1 MDGNQIKK
9 SKPDPEV
16 FLKGAA
22 LLGEKPEDCLVVEDA
37 EAGIEAGIAGGM
49 KTAAI
54 GGAVTCGKAD
64 YRLERLGDL
73 LGILDPV
80 AGLPGDARKEQDRR
94 QN

>member
-64 YRLERLGDL
+64 YSLERLGDL
-73 LGILDPV
+73 LGILDPA
-80 AGLPGDARKEQDRR
+80 AGLPGDARKGQDRR
-94 QN
+94 KN